1 MSGTNRRETGAR
13 ELRKKR
19 YPDASDDV
27 SQDAAEN
34 RPPRDGVG
42 NTEPSGDHDEKTRHS
57 EGRQPPRRR

>member
-13 ELRKKR
+13 ALREKR
-19 YPDASDDV
+19 HTDASDEV

-34 RPPRDGVG
+34 RLPKGGVG

-57 EGRQPPRRR
+57 DGRQPPRR